1 MLLAVNLD
9 ASSSEGEDKGEA
21 DLVRIPS
28 QHENNLPINGELHS
42 LAAANFFLFQR
53 VDSNIATRLINFED
67 EIKVFAEL
75 FLTR

>member
-1 MLLAVNLD
+1 MENFT
-9 ASSSEGEDKGEA
+9 AS
-21 DLVRIPS
+21 
-28 QHENNLPINGELHS
+28 LPPI
-42 LAAANFFLFQR
+42 FFLFQR